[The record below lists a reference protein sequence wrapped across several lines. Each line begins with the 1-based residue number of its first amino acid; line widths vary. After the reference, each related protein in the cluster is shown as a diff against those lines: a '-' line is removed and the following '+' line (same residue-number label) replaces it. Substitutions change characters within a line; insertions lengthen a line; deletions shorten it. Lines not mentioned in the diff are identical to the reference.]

1 MAMIRVEVTMM
12 RTKTNDP
19 GTRLAQEIIQF
30 AKSNNLKIRKKSRS
44 TASSTKNV
52 INKQQV
58 KEDRQSNKD

>member
-1 MAMIRVEVTMM
+1 MM